1 MNLDEIDIQI
11 SELETRIDRLR
22 ALYEQYFMGFERTE
36 PSVPRKDVERRIQDL
51 RKVRFNNT
59 AKRFKFQTLIQRYNT
74 MQQYWG
80 RICREIENGTYKRH
94 KLKAERTIGSL
105 DPSFFD
111 DTKRNKLLQQAT
123 EEAPPAEEKPA
134 RTELGNLATEA
145 AELLDAGAD
154 LDAEL
159 ERALEEATKK
169 PAVGGLLSRLGK
181 REGEGD
187 ARDVPLP
194 PAIRPKAAPPAVPP
208 LPAKPQPKVGAELR
222 APSGASPAS
231 PGATSPGA
239 ASPGAASS
247 GLASLGPV
255 ARAPAA
261 PRPAVDPLVP
271 AARTSVDPVAPAP
284 RAPVAPAPSSAAAP
298 APPPRPESESK
309 PQTRIPSWRPIA
321 LTDPPKRPRTPVP
334 PGAPSPVVASV
345 TVPITHSS
353 SRPAPPPDGVS
364 APSHKPVTR
373 AVAPPPR
380 TSTAAGPS
388 LGPPARPA
396 PRPASFRPPRREVTS
411 TLSEDQ
417 IRSIHEGYLRAR
429 AQTNASPVSYEKLA
443 KSLRETEAQLLAKSN
458 GRKVDFEVVIESG
471 RAMLKPKLK

>member
-36 PSVPRKDVERRIQDL
+36 PTVPRKDVERRIQDL

-111 DTKRNKLLQQAT
+111 DTKRTKLPEAT
-123 EEAPPAEEKPA
+123 EEPPVENRPLKAEM
-134 RTELGNLATEA
+134 GNLATAA

-159 ERALEEATKK
+159 ERALDEATKK
-169 PAVGGLLSRLGK
+169 PPVGGLLSRLGK
-181 REGEGD
+181 REGEGET
-187 ARDVPLP
+187 RDLPLP

-208 LPAKPQPKVGAELR
+208 LPPRPQASAELR
-222 APSGASPAS
+222 SPGASPAS
-231 PGATSPGA
+231 LDAVPRA
-239 ASPGAASS
+239 
-247 GLASLGPV
+247 PV
-255 ARAPAA
+255 A
-261 PRPAVDPLVP
+261 PR
-271 AARTSVDPVAPAP
+271 RSVDPVAPAP
-284 RAPVAPAPSSAAAP
+284 HASPAPVARAPRDPVAPAAP
-298 APPPRPESESK
+298 ARPDSDPK

-321 LTDPPKRPRTPVP
+321 LTDPPKRPRTPTP

-345 TVPITHSS
+345 TVPITRGS
-353 SRPAPPPDGVS
+353 SRPAPPPGGVS
-364 APSHKPVTR
+364 SPSHKPLTH
-373 AVAPPPR
+373 AMPPPPR
-380 TSTAAGPS
+380 TSTAAGAS
-388 LGPPARPA
+388 LGPPPRPA
-396 PRPASFRPPRREVTS
+396 PRPASLRPPRREVSS

-417 IRSIHEGYLRAR
+417 IRSIHEGYQRAR
-429 AQTNASPVSYEKLA
+429 AQTNASPVSFEKLA